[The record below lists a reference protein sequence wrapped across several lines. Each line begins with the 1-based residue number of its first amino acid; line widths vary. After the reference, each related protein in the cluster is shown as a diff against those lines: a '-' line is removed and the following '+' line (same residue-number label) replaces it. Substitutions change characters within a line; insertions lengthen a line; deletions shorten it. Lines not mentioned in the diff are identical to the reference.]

1 MRAGRP
7 RQLCQKAPHSTGS
20 ESPVLTTQCPP
31 PNLCTPPW
39 GRPAVLEGL
48 VGPLCAAA
56 ARQQRGFAAAIVRAL
71 LAALFPAR
79 GFFLFEAPSRETR
92 SCQSAEGR
100 KKQSKWPYGTERCWR
115 AVGDA
120 AHTAHLCGLLGACHP
135 ADIACNCWEQ
145 VGDKLQTQPRSCT
158 GWFRASH

>member
-1 MRAGRP
+1 MLRGHGGVLRGYEGG
-7 RQLCQKAPHSTGS
+7 KAQAALS
-20 ESPVLTTQCPP
+20 EGPAQHGERIPSAHHTVPP

-135 ADIACNCWEQ
+135 ADIACNCW
-145 VGDKLQTQPRSCT
+145 
-158 GWFRASH
+158 